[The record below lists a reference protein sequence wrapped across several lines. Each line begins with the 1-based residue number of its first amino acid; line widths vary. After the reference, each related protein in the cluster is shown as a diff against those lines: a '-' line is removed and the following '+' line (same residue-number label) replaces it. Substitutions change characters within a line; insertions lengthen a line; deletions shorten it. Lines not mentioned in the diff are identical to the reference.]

1 LLQLAIIHLIGI
13 KQTWSSHRFLPS
25 AFVSLLGLVHF
36 HSVVWTSDSTYPL
49 LNFVPCLFESSLLGV
64 IFLALFLNVFTQ
76 IITEGHVSRVLFG
89 HQAALLPKWD
99 EDFSVALLR
108 MGTASFEA
116 SSVLGLGNEVGGVAA
131 VMPLPLSKHG
141 SVELNRFGV
150 TSLFPAVDGFGKHRR
165 FKKGFSNEIKTV
177 RATSTEGD
185 LWLDMVWY
193 RELVRFAVGV
203 ARCVKGLITF
213 SWSVLRWRSRSPNF
227 RPRRVADRGE
237 AAESE
242 RNRDSATKESEEE
255 LYERF
260 IRGEAMHDDDEDDEE
275 FEYCRSKVER
285 GGSNSPTSSS
295 SDDEEEYEAEDLQ
308 QDANETVSLFSD
320 LSSSPAGMTSASVLL
335 AHMTDN
341 SSSPMTRRRFQ
352 HLVSVPSQSNDS
364 LLNDW
369 TDVAANR
376 RSLSSGSGMHE
387 DSIDEARTNCV
398 ICTVDPR
405 QIICWPCRCLALC
418 DDCRENLASRAS
430 ASAHTCPCCRRNVD
444 GYSKIYIP

>member
-1 LLQLAIIHLIGI
+1 
-13 KQTWSSHRFLPS
+13 
-25 AFVSLLGLVHF
+25 
-36 HSVVWTSDSTYPL
+36 
-49 LNFVPCLFESSLLGV
+49 
-64 IFLALFLNVFTQ
+64 
-76 IITEGHVSRVLFG
+76 VSRVLFG

-116 SSVLGLGNEVGGVAA
+116 SSVLGLGHEVGGVTA

-150 TSLFPAVDGFGKHRR
+150 TSLFPAVEGFGKHRR

-193 RELVRFAVGV
+193 RELARFAVGV

-213 SWSVLRWRSRSPNF
+213 SWSVLRWRSQSPNF

-237 AAESE
+237 TAESE
-242 RNRDSATKESEEE
+242 RNRDPATKESEEE

-260 IRGEAMHDDDEDDEE
+260 VRGEAIHDDDEDDEE
-275 FEYCRSKVER
+275 FEYRRSEIER
-285 GGSNSPTSSS
+285 GGSASPTSSS
-295 SDDEEEYEAEDLQ
+295 SEDDEEEYETEDLQ

-320 LSSSPAGMTSASVLL
+320 LSSSPAGLTSASVLL

-341 SSSPMTRRRFQ
+341 SSSPMTRQRFQ
-352 HLVSVPSQSNDS
+352 HLVSAPSQSSDS
-364 LLNDW
+364 LLSDW

-387 DSIDEARTNCV
+387 DSINEARTNCV

-405 QIICWPCRCLALC
+405 QIICWPCRWVILYNFPCAL
-418 DDCRENLASRAS
+418 
-430 ASAHTCPCCRRNVD
+430 T
-444 GYSKIYIP
+444 